1 MEFPIPIGMQIR
13 MVNNLISR
21 HIDNS
26 PINKQLSNM
35 TGTNAWLIAY
45 ISEENNLGRD
55 VFQKDIEETFGVTR
69 STVSKVVKLME
80 KKGLI
85 SRQKVDYDGRL
96 KKLVL
101 TENSNEIVSL
111 LQEDKLQTE
120 QTVTE
125 GFSEEE
131 LQTLSEYLVRIEKNL
146 GHG

>member
-1 MEFPIPIGMQIR
+1 
-13 MVNNLISR
+13 
-21 HIDNS
+21 
-26 PINKQLSNM
+26 M

-45 ISEENNLGRD
+45 ISEETNLGRD

-120 QTVTE
+120 QTVTR

-131 LQTLSEYLVRIEKNL
+131 LQTLSSYLVRIEKNL
-146 GHG
+146 GR